1 MLLTYIRARLGL
13 NNEEGQALVEYA
25 LIIAL
30 VALIAAVGLTIL
42 GGKISDM
49 FTNIGSKL

>member
-1 MLLTYIRARLGL
+1 MLELISNMRNR
-13 NNEEGQALVEYA
+13 EEGQALVEYA

-30 VALIAAVGLTIL
+30 VALIAAVGLEIL

-49 FTNIGSKL
+49 FTQIGSQLG